1 MNKTL
6 RILYLAY
13 GFLIA
18 LPLFAT
24 ITMLCSIV
32 CILGCTLGGGNWA
45 AYYPGLIWSRMA
57 LILSLCRVEIEGKEN
72 IDRKKG
78 AYVLVANHQSSYDIF
93 VLYAFVGLNFK
104 WVMKHEL
111 RKLWFIGKACEDAGF
126 IFVDDTR
133 RDSITNTMTQAKK
146 VLSQGYSIFIFP
158 EGSRTLDGKIQ
169 KFKKGAFVMASELD
183 CPILPV
189 TIDGAFNVLKRGNY
203 IPYPSKIKLTIHKP
217 FMPSEFGDAPKSII
231 SSQQKAYDII
241 SSSLSN

>member
-18 LPLFAT
+18 LPIFAVVT
-24 ITMLCSIV
+24 VLCSTV
-32 CILGCTLGGGNWA
+32 CIIGCSLGGGSWA
-45 AYYPGLIWSRMA
+45 AYYPGLIWSRIA
-57 LILSLCRVEIEGKEN
+57 LILSLCPVEIEGKEN
-72 IDRKKG
+72 IDREKG

-93 VLYAFVGLNFK
+93 VLYAFIGLNFK

-133 RDSITNTMTQAKK
+133 RDSIKNTMTQAKK
-146 VLSQGYSIFIFP
+146 VLSEGYSIFIFP
-158 EGSRTLDGKIQ
+158 EGSRTLDGNIQ
-169 KFKKGAFVMASELD
+169 KFKKGAFVMASELN

-203 IPYPSKIKLTIHKP
+203 LPYPSKIKLTIHKS
-217 FMPSEFGDAPKSII
+217 FMPSEFGEAPKSII